1 MVSHSTVAPMSTFAS
16 RLGVTL
22 VLTAFCL
29 DGRAAHAQTAQ
40 AAPVP
45 YWSPSWPI
53 SFGSN
58 LTAGQ
63 SANTFGNFLG
73 VDGSAARGGDFSY
86 MRYSFP
92 NGWFLAA
99 KGGDL
104 GPSMNG
110 VSQNSV
116 QFGYNFQKAGGLPFT
131 VYGGLDTFKY
141 NSGPGAPFAP
151 FDTASG
157 TLQTYGAHAGVQFQP
172 VPDVSLS
179 LGVGVTQQP
188 AR

>member
-1 MVSHSTVAPMSTFAS
+1 MSTFTS
-16 RLGVTL
+16 RLGIAL

-29 DGRAAHAQTAQ
+29 DERAAHAQSAQ
-40 AAPVP
+40 AAAVP

-53 SFGSN
+53 GFGSN
-58 LTAGQ
+58 LTAGP
-63 SANTFGNFLG
+63 SVNTYGNFLD

-86 MRYSFP
+86 TRYNFP

-104 GPSMNG
+104 GLSTNG
-110 VSQNSV
+110 VSQSSV
-116 QFGYNFQKAGGLPFT
+116 QFGYDFQKAGGLPFT

-141 NSGPGAPFAP
+141 TPGPGAPLSP
-151 FDTASG
+151 FETTSG
-157 TLQTYGAHAGVQFQP
+157 TLSTYGAHAGVQFQP
-172 VPDVSLS
+172 MPDVSLS

-188 AR
+188 GR

>member
-1 MVSHSTVAPMSTFAS
+1 MVSHLAVARMSTFAG
-16 RLGVTL
+16 RLDIAL
-22 VLTAFCL
+22 VLTALCV
-29 DGRAAHAQTAQ
+29 GAQSAHAQV
-40 AAPVP
+40 APVP
-45 YWSPSWPI
+45 YWSPGSPTG
-53 SFGSN
+53 FGAN

-63 SANTFGNFLG
+63 SVNTYFNFLN
-73 VDGSAARGGDFSY
+73 VDGSAARGSDFSY
-86 MRYSFP
+86 MRYNFP

-104 GPSMNG
+104 GLSMNG
-110 VSQNSV
+110 ISQKGV

-151 FDTASG
+151 FDTTSG

-179 LGVGVTQQP
+179 LGVGVTQYP
-188 AR
+188 GR